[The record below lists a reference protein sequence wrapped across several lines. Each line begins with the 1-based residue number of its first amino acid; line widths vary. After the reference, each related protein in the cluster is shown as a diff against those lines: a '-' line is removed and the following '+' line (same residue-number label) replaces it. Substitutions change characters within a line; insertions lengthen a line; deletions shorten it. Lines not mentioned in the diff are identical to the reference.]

1 MQLEDLIAK
10 VSRLPEF
17 RQQEVMDFV
26 AFLEQRY
33 GQTDLSEAEQLDWS
47 EQQFRAMS
55 LDQAM
60 RDAESEPD
68 LYFEDDLKEKWQ

>member
-1 MQLEDLIAK
+1 MGLEELIAK
-10 VSRLPEF
+10 LSRLPSF

-33 GQTDLSEAEQLDWS
+33 GNAPEHTHAEWS
-47 EQQFRAMS
+47 ENQFQAMS

-60 RDAESEPD
+60 RGLEEEPE
-68 LYFEDDLKEKWQ
+68 LYSEDDLKERWQ